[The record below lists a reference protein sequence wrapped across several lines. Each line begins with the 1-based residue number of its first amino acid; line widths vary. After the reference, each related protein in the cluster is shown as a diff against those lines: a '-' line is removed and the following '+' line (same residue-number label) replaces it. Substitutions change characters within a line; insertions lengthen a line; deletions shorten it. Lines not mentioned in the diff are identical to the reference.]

1 MNSAGAEPPTGSR
14 ESVWAK
20 QLRRAADAAR
30 LVGSIMQAVYYGLKI
45 W

>member
-1 MNSAGAEPPTGSR
+1 MYSTGAEPPKGGK

-20 QLRRAADAAR
+20 RLRQAADAAR
-30 LVGSIMQAVYYGLKI
+30 LVGSMMQAVYYGLKI

>member
-1 MNSAGAEPPTGSR
+1 MYSTGPAPHEGSK

-20 QLRRAADAAR
+20 RLRRAADAAR
-30 LVGSIMQAVYYGLKI
+30 LAGSMMQAIYYGLKI